1 MSCALLAKIGAV
13 WLTHKYLPWDFY
25 FTKISV
31 IYFFSSEAG
40 EINVQVSRA
49 VSELQGEIK
58 APAEW
63 AGFTQSRKF

>member
-1 MSCALLAKIGAV
+1 MGFL
-13 WLTHKYLPWDFY
+13 FY
-25 FTKISV
+25 KNQCYI
-31 IYFFSSEAG
+31 FFSSEAG
-40 EINVQVSRA
+40 EINMQVSRA